1 MSKLI
6 TNTIRHT
13 GASSDSLTF
22 NSDGHATVEN
32 NLTVDGTSTLTG
44 NVTASGTLTASNFS
58 GRNIVINGAMNVA
71 QRGNVTGVTSSQ
83 YGGPDRFKWVESS
96 DATVTINAPAITSI
110 SGFGSAYQVDVTT
123 ADASLAVGQYA
134 HIRTALEGRDLQ
146 KVKKG
151 FSDAKPLTLSFWVY
165 TNKTGNYTVHMYD
178 ADNTR
183 HCSQLY
189 TVSSASTWEKKT
201 LTFPADTTGKFGND
215 SNKSLEIDW
224 NLAAGTNSTSGTLA
238 TTWAAYTEANASAG
252 LNVNIL
258 DNTSN
263 EFYLTGVQLEV
274 GDTATEFEHRSYGDE
289 LARCQRY
296 YEHSY
301 NTGVAVGASSNVG
314 GYYQTMVSDSSG
326 NAAWSIEYKVQKR
339 AVPSLSFYADDGTAN
354 QWDYNLST
362 ASAGKATTT
371 GFRSSLTHLNAYLDV
386 GANWTPCYVLGHWIS
401 SSEL

>member
-1 MSKLI
+1 MSELKVNSI
-6 TNTIRHT
+6 AGT
-13 GASSDSLTF
+13 GASSAAITIDA
-22 NSDGHATVEN
+22 SDGTATGKFT
-32 NLTVDGTSTLTG
+32 NLP
-44 NVTASGTLTASNFS
+44 
-58 GRNIVINGAMNVA
+58 GRNIVINGAMDVA

-96 DATVTINAPAITSI
+96 DATVTINASNVTSI

-274 GDTATEFEHRSYGDE
+274 GDVATEFEPRSYGDE
-289 LARCQRY
+289 LLRCQRY
-296 YEHSY
+296 FETSY
-301 NTGVAVGASSNVG
+301 NPGVTVGSSSNVG
-314 GYYQTMVSDSSG
+314 GYYECHSSDNGDNVVFSPT
-326 NAAWSIEYKVQKR
+326 YRVTKR
-339 AVPSLSFYADDGTAN
+339 AVPTDKFWKDDGTAN
-354 QWDYNLST
+354 QWTYSRE
-362 ASAGKATTT
+362 SGGAGAGVTS
-371 GFRSSLTHLNAYLDV
+371 FRSSQTHLNGYVDC
-386 GANWTPCYVLGHWIS
+386 GASWVPCALHGHW
-401 SSEL
+401 SSEAEL

>member
-1 MSKLI
+1 MSRLI

-44 NVTASGTLTASNFS
+44 NVTATGTLTASNFS

-96 DATVTINAPAITSI
+96 DATVTINAPTITSI
-110 SGFGSAYQVDVTT
+110 SGFGRAYQVDVTT

-134 HIRTALEGRDLQ
+134 HIRTALEGQDLQ
-146 KVKKG
+146 GIKKG

-274 GDTATEFEHRSYGDE
+274 GPATEFEHKLYADE
-289 LARCQRY
+289 LSKCQRY
-296 YEHSY
+296 YWHK
-301 NTGVAVGASSNVG
+301 NIT
-314 GYYQTMVSDSSG
+314 SG
-326 NAAWSIEYKVQKR
+326 NAGKSYSMAGLDMPVTVTTHFPVEMR
-339 AVPSLSFYADDGTAN
+339 AAPSVTIGSSNFRDSSNGVVTAN
-354 QWDYNLST
+354 IN
-362 ASAGKATTT
+362 
-371 GFRSSLTHLNAYLDV
+371 DV
-386 GANWTPCYVLGHWIS
+386 GTRGHWYGIKKQGGS
-401 SSEL
+401 DAQYGFTIDDIKYEAEL